1 MTRRCDP
8 LILEWMAAEGTEWA
22 VMLVGSLS
30 GIARLLF
37 LPLLI
42 CSLLVEFCISAVVHA
57 GVFAG
62 VTVGFWLLFRFSADW

>member
-1 MTRRCDP
+1 VK
-8 LILEWMAAEGTEWA
+8 LA
-22 VMLVGSLS
+22 VSLS

-37 LPLLI
+37 LPLLF